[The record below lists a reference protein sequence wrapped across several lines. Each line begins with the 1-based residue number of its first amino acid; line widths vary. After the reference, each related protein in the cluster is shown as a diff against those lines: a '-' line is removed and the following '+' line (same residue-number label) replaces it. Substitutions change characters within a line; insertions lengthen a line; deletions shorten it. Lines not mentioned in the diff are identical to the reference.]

1 MTLQDT
7 GRDRNFPNKVTL
19 AHEIATTID
28 NQDFIQFIVFCIAM
42 ATIREENSLKKSV
55 KTKHEK
61 GGYYL
66 GCRQRTAKIKSSQ
79 IRLSSQKYVQ
89 QNEQMFL
96 QRRNSSG

>member
-19 AHEIATTID
+19 AQEIATTID
-28 NQDFIQFIVFCIAM
+28 NQDFIQFIVFFCITM
-42 ATIREENSLKKSV
+42 ATIREENSPKNWV

-89 QNEQMFL
+89 QNE
-96 QRRNSSG
+96 